1 MQPCRNLAP
10 RGREPSGCD
19 RHYPNSEP
27 RLPDYCYHGS
37 RQPSR
42 ILAQKEFYPKRPKGE
57 TSERKSRWSQYDRGG
72 TIQEWDTHPDAIY
85 EGSSGE
91 LLAIKKIQSGK
102 YIVVAYK
109 EVSKTDGF
117 VITAFLTSKMRQF
130 ERRKKV
136 WSRQK

>member
-1 MQPCRNLAP
+1 MTESAQSRNGIP
-10 RGREPSGCD
+10 I
-19 RHYPNSEP
+19 
-27 RLPDYCYHGS
+27 RLPD
-37 RQPSR
+37 
-42 ILAQKEFYPKRPKGE
+42 
-57 TSERKSRWSQYDRGG
+57 ERWIHLTEGHCEMAGYYSDVLQAVED
-72 TIQEWDTHPDAIY
+72 PDAIY

-109 EVSKTDGF
+109 EVSKADGF

-136 WSRQK
+136 WPRQK